1 MPQGST
7 SGLVQRGTTVKSLNW
22 EQSTAQTAVL
32 SVRGGLLGSMDER
45 LVSLAA
51 LLDLVL
57 LLTLWTIQYCWNGF
71 RQPMG
76 LGVQTWTGLF
86 STWVAVFSQ
95 SLLIVLCQ
103 PPALLCV
110 PRGTVLEPDFFTLC
124 RGVGEGSCGKQVGSM
139 DEEPRVRGCYNITF
153 ICTPTNQE
161 TVSVLEKTQANKTFR
176 IWKQM

>member
-57 LLTLWTIQYCWNGF
+57 LLTLWTIQYC
-71 RQPMG
+71 
-76 LGVQTWTGLF
+76 
-86 STWVAVFSQ
+86 
-95 SLLIVLCQ
+95 
-103 PPALLCV
+103 
-110 PRGTVLEPDFFTLC
+110 
-124 RGVGEGSCGKQVGSM
+124 
-139 DEEPRVRGCYNITF
+139 
-153 ICTPTNQE
+153 
-161 TVSVLEKTQANKTFR
+161 
-176 IWKQM
+176 